1 MGGSVKAE
9 ILRGPFDPG
18 GQPEVKR
25 SNHMHISLFAWNV
38 RSGLSAT
45 KAVMADKARYR
56 DFWEWPSASKLLR
69 AAERAGFDS
78 ALQYGMWSGY
88 GGASGWNEASLDFAT
103 ASAAASATTE
113 RLGIYSTIHCG
124 YEFHPL
130 LIAKITASTDFLSGG
145 RLAVNI
151 VAAQNPFDYKQFG
164 FDKVPSAQVRYE
176 IADEFTT
183 ALKYFWTSEEKVDFE
198 GSYFQ
203 AYGAHVNPRPASS
216 PRPILM
222 SAAGSD
228 TGLEYACKH
237 CDALFITA
245 KDSTMAGYEKRAAK
259 IHDGAARYGR
269 KVRVC
274 VMCYVVME
282 ETDAKAM
289 ETVKWLQDEIDRDA
303 LEQWLIRSGHIL
315 NSEAKT
321 VSDDVYGENRTQVDP
336 YLGLGEEGYNSLGL
350 GMGAFKLFG
359 SYETVADQLAGLYKA
374 GVEQVALCFFDP
386 HKGVAQMG
394 EHVLPLLRK
403 KYGLNRG

>member
-1 MGGSVKAE
+1 MGGTIKAE
-9 ILRGPFDPG
+9 VLRGPFDPG
-18 GQPEVKR
+18 GQPQVKR
-25 SNHMHISLFAWNV
+25 SNHLHLSLFAWNV
-38 RSGLSAT
+38 SSGLSAS
-45 KAVMADKARYR
+45 KAVLADASHCR
-56 DFWEWPSASKLLR
+56 DFWKWPSSSKLLK
-69 AAERAGFDS
+69 AAEAAGLDS

-88 GGASGWNEASLDFAT
+88 GGATGWNDACYDFAT
-103 ASAAASATTE
+103 AAAASSAATE
-113 RLGIYSTIHCG
+113 NLGIYSTIHCG

-130 LIAKITASTDFLSGG
+130 LIAKITGSTDHLSGG

-151 VAAQNPFDYKQFG
+151 VAGQNIFDYKQFG
-164 FDKVPSAQVRYE
+164 FDELPSQQTRYD

-183 ALKYFWTSEEKVDFE
+183 ALKYFWCTDGKVDFE
-198 GSYFQ
+198 GTYFQ
-203 AYGAHVNPRPASS
+203 AYGAQINPRPISS

-222 SAAGSD
+222 SAASSD
-228 TGLEYACKH
+228 VGLEYACKH

-245 KDSTMAGYEKRAAK
+245 KDSTVAGYEKRAAK

-269 KVRVC
+269 QVRVC

-282 ETDAKAM
+282 DTDEKAM
-289 ETVKWLQDEIDRDA
+289 ETVKWIQDEIDRDA

-321 VSDDVYGENRTQVDP
+321 VSNDVYGEDRTQRDP
-336 YLGLGEEGYNSLGL
+336 YLGLGEQGYNDLGL

-359 SYETVADQLAGLYKA
+359 SYETVANLLAGLHKA

-386 HKGVAQMG
+386 HKGVAQMH
-394 EHVLPLLRK
+394 EHVLPILRN

>member
-1 MGGSVKAE
+1 MGGTVKAE
-9 ILRGPFDPG
+9 LIRGPFDPG

-25 SNHMHISLFAWNV
+25 SNHLHLSLFAWNV

-45 KAVMADKARYR
+45 KAVLADPARYR
-56 DFWEWPSASKLLR
+56 DFWEWPSASRLLR
-69 AAERAGFDS
+69 EAERAGFDS

-88 GGASGWNEASLDFAT
+88 GGVSGWNEASYDFAT
-103 ASAAASATTE
+103 AAAAAAATTD
-113 RLGIYSTIHCG
+113 RLGIFSTIHCG

-164 FDKVPSAQVRYE
+164 FGDVPSSQVRYDM
-176 IADEFTT
+176 ADEFTT
-183 ALKYFWTSEEKVDFE
+183 ALKYLWCTEEKVDF
-198 GSYFQ
+198 GGDYFR
-203 AYGAHVNPRPASS
+203 AYGAHVSPRPASR

-228 TGLEYACKH
+228 IGLDYACKH

-245 KDSTMAGYEKRAAK
+245 KDSSIAGYEKRAAK

-274 VMCYVVME
+274 VMCYVVMG

-289 ETVKWLQDEIDRDA
+289 ETVKWLRDEIDRDA

-315 NSEAKT
+315 NSEAQT
-321 VSDDVYGENRTQVDP
+321 VEDDVYGENRTRKDP
-336 YLGLGEEGYNSLGL
+336 YLGLGEEGYHDLGL

-359 SYETVADQLAGLYKA
+359 SYQTVANQLIELHKA

-403 KYGLNRG
+403 AGLNRG